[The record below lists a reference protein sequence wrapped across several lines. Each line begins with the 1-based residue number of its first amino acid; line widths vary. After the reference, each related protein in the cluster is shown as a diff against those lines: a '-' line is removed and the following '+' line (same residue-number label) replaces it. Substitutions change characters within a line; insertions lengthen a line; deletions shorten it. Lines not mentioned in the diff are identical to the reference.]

1 MTSRYAGKGARC
13 TAAFCDLLRLRK
25 GTALL
30 GKVSLGAAGLNS
42 TKARLN
48 LQTAPCGGRN
58 LKGEKK
64 PAGSVKKEGA
74 ILQVLDMGKVQKR
87 VQVVENWVHP
97 VRNLLRPHSLQI
109 SKS

>member
-1 MTSRYAGKGARC
+1 MTSRYAGKGQRC

-30 GKVSLGAAGLNS
+30 GILSLGAAGLYS
-42 TKARLN
+42 TKARLD
-48 LQTAPCGGRN
+48 LQTALFGGRS

-74 ILQVLDMGKVQKR
+74 ILQVLDMGKVQKM
-87 VQVVENWVHP
+87 VQFVENWVDS
-97 VRNLLRPHSLQI
+97 VRKLLRPQSLQI